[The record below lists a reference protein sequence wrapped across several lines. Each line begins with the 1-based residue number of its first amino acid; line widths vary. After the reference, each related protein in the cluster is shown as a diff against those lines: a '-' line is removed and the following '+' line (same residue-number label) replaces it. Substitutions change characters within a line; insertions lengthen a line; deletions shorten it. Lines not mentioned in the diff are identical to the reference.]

1 MIPETPPGRL
11 SEEGSTLIR
20 FRTSGR
26 WESIWVAGI
35 VILLATLPGIALA
48 AEEATF
54 GTLEKKMIEGASVGD
69 LVAYAYKANPSV
81 QSAREAWK
89 GIIGRYRV
97 ETAYPDPEA
106 GATYYPKPLMAEYEM
121 MISQSIPFPGKL
133 SKAGEVVEAEIQM
146 ARLEL
151 DKALRDVVVSI
162 RESYY
167 ELFYIKEARK
177 IVALNRDLLEH
188 LRKVGETT
196 YAQGRTT
203 FFDVVKAQSQ
213 LAQLQ
218 YDAVLLEDLEQTEKA
233 QLNSL
238 LNRPPG
244 SEIKL
249 LNGEPLPSVVYKIEE
264 IYGLAHKY
272 QEEIR
277 QAETQINKAR
287 ARIGLAK
294 YEYLPMFRVGLS
306 YARGNPEMVLPKFID
321 SVGVQFGLS
330 IPLWLNK
337 NAGRLEEAK
346 AEEQKALFLKEA
358 QIKQTNATIRN
369 LYFRLQNSE
378 RLVRLY
384 RDQLLPQAAR
394 AMEIAETWFRE
405 KQSSFTDF
413 IETEAVY
420 YNFQLSLARAK
431 ADYGKYLAQMERQ
444 SGISLTRRAE
454 DERDQGPE
462 KPQ

>member
-1 MIPETPPGRL
+1 M
-11 SEEGSTLIR
+11 SR

-35 VILLATLPGIALA
+35 VILLATLPGLAWA
-48 AEEATF
+48 AEEATL
-54 GTLEKKMIEGASVGD
+54 GALEEKLIEGASVGD
-69 LVAYAYKANPSV
+69 LVAYAYRANPSV

-97 ETAYPDPEA
+97 ETGYPDPEVISN
-106 GATYYPKPLMAEYEM
+106 YYPKPLMAEYDV
-121 MISQSIPFPGKL
+121 MISQMIPFPGKL
-133 SKAGEVVEAEIQM
+133 SKAGEVVEVEVQM

-151 DKALRDVVVSI
+151 DKTLRDVIVGI
-162 RESYY
+162 RESYH
-167 ELFYIKEARK
+167 ELLYIKDAK
-177 IVALNRDLLEH
+177 KVVALTRDLLDH
-188 LRKVGETT
+188 LRKVGETS
-196 YAQGRTT
+196 YAQNRAT

-218 YDAVLLEDLEQTEKA
+218 YDALLLEDLEQTEKT
-233 QLNSL
+233 QLNAL

-244 SEIKL
+244 SELRL
-249 LNGEPLPSVVYKIEE
+249 LNGEPLPAVVYSLEE
-264 IYGLAHKY
+264 LYGLAHKY

-277 QAETQINKAR
+277 LAEIQINKER
-287 ARIGLAK
+287 VRIGLAK
-294 YEYLPMFRVGLS
+294 YEYLPSFRVGVS
-306 YARGNPEMVLPKFID
+306 YARGNPEMVLPKFLD

-330 IPLWLNK
+330 IPLWFDKNK
-337 NAGRLEEAK
+337 GRLEEAR
-346 AEEQKALFLKEA
+346 ASEQKALSTKA
-358 QIKQTNATIRN
+358 TQINQTNAQIRN

-378 RLVRLY
+378 RLIRLY

-405 KQSSFTDF
+405 KQGSFSDF

-431 ADYGKYLAQMERQ
+431 ADYGKYLAQIERQ
-444 SGISLTRRAE
+444 CGLSLTYKME
-454 DERDQGPE
+454 NGGQKSLEER
-462 KPQ
+462 PQ

>member
-1 MIPETPPGRL
+1 L
-11 SEEGSTLIR
+11 SR

-35 VILLATLPGIALA
+35 VILLATLPGLAWA
-48 AEEATF
+48 AEEATL
-54 GTLEKKMIEGASVGD
+54 GALEEKLIEGASVGD
-69 LVAYAYKANPSV
+69 LVAYAYRANPSV

-97 ETAYPDPEA
+97 ETGYPDPEVISN
-106 GATYYPKPLMAEYEM
+106 YYPKPLMAEYDV
-121 MISQSIPFPGKL
+121 MISQMIPFPGKL
-133 SKAGEVVEAEIQM
+133 SKAGEVVEVEVQM

-151 DKALRDVVVSI
+151 DKTLRDVIVGI
-162 RESYY
+162 RESYH
-167 ELFYIKEARK
+167 ELLYIKDAK
-177 IVALNRDLLEH
+177 KVVALTRDLLDH
-188 LRKVGETT
+188 LRKVGETS
-196 YAQGRTT
+196 YAQNRAT

-218 YDAVLLEDLEQTEKA
+218 YDALLLEDLEQTEKT
-233 QLNSL
+233 QLNAL

-244 SEIKL
+244 SELRL
-249 LNGEPLPSVVYKIEE
+249 LNGEPLPAVVYSLEE
-264 IYGLAHKY
+264 LYGLAHKY

-277 QAETQINKAR
+277 LAEIQINKER
-287 ARIGLAK
+287 VRIGLAK
-294 YEYLPMFRVGLS
+294 YEYLPSFRVGVS
-306 YARGNPEMVLPKFID
+306 YARGNPEMVLPKFLD

-330 IPLWLNK
+330 IPLWFDKNK
-337 NAGRLEEAK
+337 GRLEEAR
-346 AEEQKALFLKEA
+346 ASEQKALSTKA
-358 QIKQTNATIRN
+358 TQINQTNAQIRN

-378 RLVRLY
+378 RLIRLY

-405 KQSSFTDF
+405 KQGSFSDF

-431 ADYGKYLAQMERQ
+431 ADYGKYLAQIERQ
-444 SGISLTRRAE
+444 CGLSLTYKME
-454 DERDQGPE
+454 NGGQKSLEER
-462 KPQ
+462 PQ